1 MLPPV
6 AAPRPGAAA
15 KLPFEKIALQLVALT
30 LAQPGQPRAQ
40 ITHHIVQRPAAL
52 HDLIRAGDH
61 RGQGLGH
68 EIGARRRKQ
77 RHSIVAEH
85 ALQRPP
91 VVVEA
96 AGDDRNIPPA
106 AAAIPRQRQAH
117 RRRLLALGAHALR
130 PHQADGRF
138 AVEGCVRVIKQM
150 LREEAQRPV
159 PALRL
164 KLCDGHVLPQL
175 LRRVGQRAGR
185 SARERKDLVFPVQ
198 IVQRQADSK
207 FDPLPQHGAQ
217 HLLLLPGKV
226 DKTVD
231 PDLRSA
237 FKPARVD
244 GLRQHGQPV
253 GGVGAA
259 VCDHALVGLQHQ
271 RQVCELIAQSFRA
284 FGGGLKELFGV
295 NARGFQLIHR
305 LQEHCL

>member
-1 MLPPV
+1 
-6 AAPRPGAAA
+6 
-15 KLPFEKIALQLVALT
+15 
-30 LAQPGQPRAQ
+30 
-40 ITHHIVQRPAAL
+40 
-52 HDLIRAGDH
+52 
-61 RGQGLGH
+61 
-68 EIGARRRKQ
+68 
-77 RHSIVAEH
+77 
-85 ALQRPP
+85 
-91 VVVEA
+91 
-96 AGDDRNIPPA
+96 
-106 AAAIPRQRQAH
+106 
-117 RRRLLALGAHALR
+117 
-130 PHQADGRF
+130 
-138 AVEGCVRVIKQM
+138 M
-150 LREEAQRPV
+150 LREEAQRSV

-185 SARERKDLVFPVQ
+185 SARERKDLVFPIQ

-231 PDLRSA
+231 PDLRSE
-237 FKPARVD
+237 FKP
-244 GLRQHGQPV
+244 GQPV